1 MSVVWILVILACIF
15 AFYMAWTIGANDVA
29 NAMAP
34 AVGSGVLTLRN
45 AIIIAALAEFLG
57 AVLVGSSVTS
67 TIRKGIVSPS
77 LFQNDPSIFMLGMT
91 SALLGAALWLHAATL
106 FGMPVSTTHS
116 IVGAVIGFGL
126 IAKGPSSLDYWTLSK
141 IVMSWFVS
149 PFFGGFL
156 GFSVFYFIR
165 EKILNQENRDAAT
178 RFYAPYILFFTSV
191 ILLQSF
197 VFKAMKNLNLPV
209 NFFTILLSGCILGGV
224 IAFVSRK
231 FLARFE
237 IEEDKSSLTDRFF
250 IFLLIL
256 TSGYVAFAHG
266 ANDVANA
273 VGPFSAV
280 LDVFATGAVSL
291 SKVPVPI
298 WVLIL
303 GGIGIV
309 SGLALSGW
317 KVISTIGGK
326 ITEITPQNGFSA
338 QLAAATTVLFC
349 SQLGLPIS
357 TTHTVVGSVIGV
369 GLARGVNA
377 LDLGVCGKIIT
388 SWFLTLPFAAGM
400 TMLVY
405 SIIQSLVF

>member
-15 AFYMAWTIGANDVA
+15 ALYMAWSIGANDVA

-45 AIIIAALAEFLG
+45 AIIIAAFAEFLG

-91 SALLGAALWLHAATL
+91 SALLGAALWLHAATF

-126 IAKGPSSLDYWTLSK
+126 IAKGPGSLDYWTISK
-141 IVMSWFVS
+141 IMMSWFVS
-149 PFFGGFL
+149 PLFGGLL
-156 GFSVFYFIR
+156 GFSIFCFIR

-178 RFYAPYILFFTSV
+178 QYYAPYILFFTSV
-191 ILLQSF
+191 VLLQSF
-197 VFKAMKNLNLPV
+197 VFKAMKNLKLPV
-209 NFFTILLSGCILGGV
+209 NFFTILLLGCILGGG
-224 IAFVSRK
+224 IAFFSRK
-231 FLARFE
+231 FLARVK
-237 IEEDKSSLTDRFF
+237 IEQDKSTLTDRFF

-280 LDVFATGAVSL
+280 LDVFTTGAVSL

-303 GGIGIV
+303 GGVGIV

-400 TMLVY
+400 TMLIY
-405 SIIQSLVF
+405 SIIRSLVF

>member
-1 MSVVWILVILACIF
+1 MSAVWILVILACLF
-15 AFYMAWTIGANDVA
+15 AFYMAWNIGANDVA

-45 AIIIAALAEFLG
+45 AIIIAAIAEFLG

-77 LFQNDPSIFMLGMT
+77 LFENDPTVFMLGMT
-91 SALLGAALWLHAATL
+91 SALLGAALWLHSATL
-106 FGMPVSTTHS
+106 IGMPVSTTHS

-126 IAKGPSSLDYWTLSK
+126 IAKGPGSLDYWTLSK

-156 GFSVFYFIR
+156 GFSIFYFIR
-165 EKILNQENRDAAT
+165 EKILNQENQDQAT
-178 RFYAPYILFFTSV
+178 RFFAPYILFFTSV

-197 VFKAMKNLNLPV
+197 VFKGMKNLKLPV
-209 NFFTILLSGCILGGV
+209 NFFTLLLMGCILGV
-224 IAFVSRK
+224 IIAVISKKILKKVRT
-231 FLARFE
+231 E
-237 IEEDKSSLTDRFF
+237 DEENSLTNKFF

-280 LDVFATGAVSL
+280 LDVFSTGAVSL

-303 GGIGIV
+303 GGVGIV
-309 SGLALSGW
+309 SGLAISGW

-369 GLARGVNA
+369 GIARGINA
-377 LDLGVCGKIIT
+377 LDLAVCGKIIT
-388 SWFLTLPFAAGM
+388 SWVLTLPFAAGM

-405 SIIQSLVF
+405 AVIQSLVF

>member
-15 AFYMAWTIGANDVA
+15 ALYMAWTIGANDVA

-91 SALLGAALWLHAATL
+91 SALLGAALWLHAATF

-156 GFSVFYFIR
+156 GFSIFYFIR
-165 EKILNQENRDAAT
+165 EKILSQENRDAAT

-209 NFFTILLSGCILGGV
+209 NFFTILLLGCILGGV
-224 IAFVSRK
+224 IAFFSRK
-231 FLARFE
+231 FLARFK
-237 IEEDKSSLTDRFF
+237 IEEDKSTLTDRFF

-280 LDVFATGAVSL
+280 IDVFATGAVSL
-291 SKVPVPI
+291 SEVPVPI

-349 SQLGLPIS
+349 SQFGLPIS

-400 TMLVY
+400 TMLIY
-405 SIIQSLVF
+405 SIIRSLVF

>member
-15 AFYMAWTIGANDVA
+15 ALYMAWTIGANDVA

-91 SALLGAALWLHAATL
+91 SALLGAALWLHAATF

-156 GFSVFYFIR
+156 GFSIFYFIR
-165 EKILNQENRDAAT
+165 EKILSQENRDAAT

-209 NFFTILLSGCILGGV
+209 NFFTILLLGCILGGV
-224 IAFVSRK
+224 IAFFSRK
-231 FLARFE
+231 FLARFK
-237 IEEDKSSLTDRFF
+237 IEEDKSTLTDRFF

-280 LDVFATGAVSL
+280 IDVFATGAVSL
-291 SKVPVPI
+291 SEVPVPI

-349 SQLGLPIS
+349 SQFGLPIS